1 MNSNICISQPMIKSL
16 PKIFC
21 WRVIVHI
28 LDHKLRYYTLICE
41 VCELDSQVNVNH
53 SKFQFR
59 SQDDWDTFITLVG
72 KEIYLFILLFLH
84 FQKKIRVDGFWNPI
98 HIKVVA
104 YYKKRGD
111 AMKKKVFNILSINLP
126 ITCYNVL
133 IWKFMPLKKAI

>member
-16 PKIFC
+16 PKFFC

-59 SQDDWDTFITLVG
+59 SQDDWDTFLTLVG
-72 KEIYLFILLFLH
+72 KEIYLFLLLFLH
-84 FQKKIRVDGFWNPI
+84 FQKKN
-98 HIKVVA
+98 
-104 YYKKRGD
+104 
-111 AMKKKVFNILSINLP
+111 
-126 ITCYNVL
+126 
-133 IWKFMPLKKAI
+133 